1 MLDSSSTSG
10 SSSAT
15 RTLPPGT
22 IALSYVPHGFSL
34 DPAVE
39 EVFLHP
45 PLAVSPSTSSGQ
57 ALPNHR
63 DTTLANQAR
72 L

>member
-1 MLDSSSTSG
+1 MLNSSSTSG

-39 EVFLHP
+39 EVLLHP
-45 PLAVSPSTSSGQ
+45 PVAADLEGRY
-57 ALPNHR
+57 LPF
-63 DTTLANQAR
+63 TG
-72 L
+72 